1 MARLVK
7 MDYINDINVYKCE
20 LTDEMLELWKE
31 DQSAFW
37 EKYGDEV
44 EEMFEFSHDNIGDPS
59 EEYMIEED

>member
-7 MDYINDINVYKCE
+7 LDYINDVNVYKCE

-37 EKYGDEV
+37 EKYGV
-44 EEMFEFSHDNIGDPS
+44 VFEEMFEFSHDKVGDPS
-59 EEYMIEED
+59 EEYRVEED